1 MQYLLLAIIFMVWL
15 ALVISFA
22 RSRSGAKSILV
33 SKAARFGIFHR
44 LNTNDN
50 NGRSFVT
57 RQLNSI
63 STTSDSG
70 HESTVNRKLRRNP
83 EKSYTTNDSREKP
96 QRIIFKQ
103 PNNGTASP
111 TSPQRSYPRQNLSGR
126 RVLDSERTVHNRER
140 DRLKQAEF
148 PPPKDIAEEFNSE
161 FRKVIRSREFEP
173 AMALYARMK
182 DANFYPRESVLTGLL
197 SICQK
202 KEHLADAL
210 TIFSDFIA
218 SGIPPNESAYMS
230 LIRCYSDNGQISEAL
245 ELIDKMSQANLELKL
260 RSYHPVLEAVCKN
273 NDFEAAMIMI
283 EQMHKN
289 NVVPRSEQLT
299 LLLQVSATSGA
310 IDNGVNRKQIDD
322 LLMAA
327 SLDLLGM
334 ETEEMRRVVGAFC
347 DLSAEEVLEEG
358 ILIETRE
365 DLPGEILDINDS
377 GVSSSVVT
385 AMNSTF
391 ANVSTLLTDMV
402 SSPTVIDNTIPIGYD
417 LYSFQG
423 KLSLLLIIS
432 MTVVSECSW
441 VPHIEPSTPHHNHLT

>member
-33 SKAARFGIFHR
+33 SRAARIDIFHKFHS
-44 LNTNDN
+44 NDN
-50 NGRSFVT
+50 NGHSFNAK
-57 RQLNSI
+57 QLNSI

-70 HESTVNRKLRRNP
+70 HESTVDRKSRRNP
-83 EKSYTTNDSREKP
+83 EKMFMAKDSREKP
-96 QRIIFKQ
+96 QRVIFKQ

-111 TSPQRSYPRQNLSGR
+111 NSPQRSFPRQNLSGR

-140 DRLKQAEF
+140 DRLKQAVF
-148 PPPKDIAEEFNSE
+148 PPPKDIFEELNCE

-182 DANFYPRESVLTGLL
+182 EANYYSRESVLTGLL

-202 KEHLADAL
+202 KEHLRDAL
-210 TIFSDFIA
+210 AIFKDFA
-218 SGIPPNESAYMS
+218 AGGIPPNESAFMS
-230 LIRCYSDNGQISEAL
+230 LIRCYSDDGQITEAL
-245 ELIDKMSQANLELKL
+245 ALIEQMSLANLELKL
-260 RSYHPVLEAVCKN
+260 RSYHPVLEAICKN
-273 NDFEAAMIMI
+273 NDFDAAMIMI
-283 EQMHKN
+283 KQMHKS

-310 IDNGVNRKQIDD
+310 IDNEVNRKQIDEM
-322 LLMAA
+322 LLAA

-347 DLSAEEVLEEG
+347 DLSPEEVLEEG
-358 ILIETRE
+358 ILIETRD

-377 GVSSSVVT
+377 ASGPVVT
-385 AMNSTF
+385 AMNSTY
-391 ANVSTLLTDMV
+391 ANVSTLLTDMM
-402 SSPTVIDNTIPIGYD
+402 SSPAVIDNTIPIGYD
-417 LYSFQG
+417 LYSYQG
-423 KLSLLLIIS
+423 
-432 MTVVSECSW
+432 
-441 VPHIEPSTPHHNHLT
+441 

>member
-22 RSRSGAKSILV
+22 RSRCGAKSILL
-33 SKAARFGIFHR
+33 SKSARINIFHR
-44 LNTNDN
+44 FHSNDN
-50 NGRSFVT
+50 NGNSFNAK
-57 RQLNSI
+57 QLNSI

-70 HESTVNRKLRRNP
+70 HDSTVNRKSRR
-83 EKSYTTNDSREKP
+83 TNDPREKP

-111 TSPQRSYPRQNLSGR
+111 NPSQRSVPRQNLSGR
-126 RVLDSERTVHNRER
+126 RVLDSERTVLNKER

-148 PPPKDIAEEFNSE
+148 APPKDIFEEFSSE
-161 FRKVIRSREFEP
+161 FRKVIRSREFET
-173 AMALYARMK
+173 AIALYRRMK
-182 DANFYPRESVLTGLL
+182 EANFYPRETVLTGLL

-202 KEHLADAL
+202 KEHLTDAL
-210 TIFSDFIA
+210 AIFADFA
-218 SGIPPNESAYMS
+218 AGGIPPNESAYMS
-230 LIRCYSDNGQISEAL
+230 LIRCYSDNGQITEAL
-245 ELIDKMSQANLELKL
+245 ELIEKMSQANLELKL

-283 EQMHKN
+283 KQMHKS

-310 IDNGVNRKQIDD
+310 IDNAVNRKQIDE
-322 LLMAA
+322 LLLAA

-358 ILIETRE
+358 ILIETRD

-377 GVSSSVVT
+377 GSSPVVT
-385 AMNSTF
+385 AMNSTYT
-391 ANVSTLLTDMV
+391 NVSTLLTDMV

-423 KLSLLLIIS
+423 
-432 MTVVSECSW
+432 
-441 VPHIEPSTPHHNHLT
+441 